1 MDIPCDFSHIFPATK
16 PFRRAPPAPFCTPL
30 TCSSPCQ
37 AASRFAM
44 AASSAVV
51 PCKAIDSPVW
61 KASGPPCF
69 PYWFAQP
76 ECSILRCK
84 GGDSSVTPPN
94 QTLTTRKIYRPE
106 KHLIGDWSFQMF
118 FKGSIITSSISSS
131 TFTHFNSFHPVS
143 SNFPLDH
150 SWFHQ
155 TSSPVPPAMCFHS
168 HATFHRGAIAGCGCD
183 RCDRDRC
190 DCSGVLLE
198 QWQLAGVLHRAAAV
212 LEQCS
217 QTAAS
222 WHFCIEMTKIS
233 GVMYYKDIWFKK
245 KMTNSDYPKSTPVD
259 FIAFY
264 SWVL

>member
-1 MDIPCDFSHIFPATK
+1 MIFPTFSQRRNLSGGRRQLHSAPHWPAVHHARQPPVSPWQLVLQFFPVRQLIHRFEK
-16 PFRRAPPAPFCTPL
+16 PVGHHVFHTDLRNLNAVSFVARA
-30 TCSSPCQ
+30 
-37 AASRFAM
+37 
-44 AASSAVV
+44 
-51 PCKAIDSPVW
+51 D
-61 KASGPPCF
+61 F
-69 PYWFAQP
+69 PM
-76 ECSILRCK
+76 
-84 GGDSSVTPPN
+84 DSSVTPPN

-118 FKGSIITSSISSS
+118 FKGSIIISSISSS

-155 TSSPVPPAMCFHS
+155 TSSAVPPAMCFHS
-168 HATFHRGAIAGCGCD
+168 HATFHRGAFAGCGCD
-183 RCDRDRC
+183 RCDRDR
-190 DCSGVLLE
+190 SGVLLE
-198 QWQLAGVLHRAAAV
+198 RWQLAGVLHRATAV

-233 GVMYYKDIWFKK
+233 GVMYYKVKK
-245 KMTNSDYPKSTPVD
+245 KTNSDYPKLTLVD